1 MASRIGLGD
10 LQSAI
15 MRVLWQRD
23 EASVSEVHSAL
34 QEQRGLAP
42 TTIATMLKKMEA
54 KGVVTHRIDG
64 RQFVYRPTVSAT
76 DVRRSMVSEL
86 VGRVFEGNPAALV
99 SHLMS
104 EQGISREDL
113 EEIRRLLAE
122 HEGEEVSR

>member
-54 KGVVTHRIDG
+54 KGVVTHRVDG

>member
-15 MRVLWQRD
+15 MRVLWQRG
-23 EASVSEVHSAL
+23 EASVSDVHAAL
-34 QEQRGLAP
+34 QDERRLAP

-54 KGVVTHRIDG
+54 KGVVTHRVDG

>member
-1 MASRIGLGD
+1 MGSRIGLGD

-15 MRVLWQRD
+15 MRVLWQRE
-23 EASVSEVHSAL
+23 EASVSEVHAAL
-34 QEQRGLAP
+34 RDERGLAP

-54 KGVVTHRIDG
+54 KGVVTHRLEG
-64 RQFVYRPTVSAT
+64 RQFVYRATVSET
-76 DVRRSMVSEL
+76 EVRRSMVSEL

-113 EEIRRLLAE
+113 DEIRRLLAE
-122 HEGEEVSR
+122 HESEEVS

>member
-1 MASRIGLGD
+1 MGSRIGLGD

-15 MRVLWQRD
+15 MRVLWQRE
-23 EASVSEVHSAL
+23 EASVSEVHAAL
-34 QEQRGLAP
+34 RDERGLAP

-54 KGVVTHRIDG
+54 KGVVTHRLEG
-64 RQFVYRPTVSAT
+64 RQFVYRATVSET
-76 DVRRSMVSEL
+76 EVRRSMVSEL

-104 EQGISREDL
+104 EQGIARQDL

-122 HEGEEVSR
+122 HESGEVS